1 MLADMLVELGR
12 PGEAL
17 IEYEKSLK
25 TDPNR
30 FNGLYGAGRA
40 AELSLQTE
48 RAAGYYA
55 QLLKNC
61 GNQSPSSRPEVAH
74 AGAFLGHMNKSL
86 GK

>member
-1 MLADMLVELGR
+1 MLLEADR
-12 PGEAL
+12 PQEAL

-40 AELSLQTE
+40 AELALQPE
-48 RAAGYYA
+48 KAAGYYA

-61 GNQSPSSRPEVAH
+61 ETQAPSPRLEIAH
-74 AGAFLGHMNKSL
+74 ARAFLAQMKTPPN
-86 GK
+86 